1 MCSVGEYLYVFGG
14 MTAFIQENPEINFI
28 TPCLKSTL
36 NWTKFAFRKLYQ
48 TVEPFT
54 AWKPTEIKYLY
65 TEDTIMS
72 FY

>member
-54 AWKPTEIKYLY
+54 A
-65 TEDTIMS
+65 
-72 FY
+72 